1 MKRIEAFIRSD
12 KLDSV
17 VNSLSSVGV
26 GGFTVT
32 KSQGRGAGERPEVEG
47 GRGTTKYVAQFNTVT
62 SIVTVVE
69 DSKVDSV
76 VSAITD
82 AASTGTKGDGKI
94 FISTV
99 DESVDIATKEK
110 GTNI

>member
-1 MKRIEAFIRSD
+1 MKRIEAFIKVD
-12 KLDSV
+12 K
-17 VNSLSSVGV
+17 LSSVVDALTKIGV
-26 GGFTVT
+26 GGLTAT
-32 KSQGRGAGERPEVEG
+32 KSQGRGAGARPEVG
-47 GRGTTKYVAQFNTVT
+47 GARGTAKYVAEYSTSNTL
-62 SIVTVVE
+62 VTVVD

-76 VSAITD
+76 VSAITG

-110 GTNI
+110 GRT